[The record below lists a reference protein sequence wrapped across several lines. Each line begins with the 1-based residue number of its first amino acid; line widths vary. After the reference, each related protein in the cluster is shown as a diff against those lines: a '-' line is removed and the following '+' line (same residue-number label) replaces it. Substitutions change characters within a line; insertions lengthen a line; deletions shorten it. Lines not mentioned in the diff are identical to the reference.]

1 MATKPTPGA
10 SDGTYGTELNEFL
23 DVSLA
28 SDGKIADGAV
38 FSTSAAPTVDAG
50 VANKLYVDG
59 RGVLQ
64 IEVTVDSALHD
75 LDPSPVIPDDD
86 SIPQDDEGTEIMTR
100 TITPTSATTTLIIE
114 GQINYSGVGSQI
126 VTMALFSDKDATTNA
141 MAAVQGGVHSNN
153 TMQSVS
159 IKAVITSGTTDVTTF
174 SLRLGAHAGGTNELI
189 VNGSSEVRKMGGKA
203 NSYLIVTEV
212 GL

>member
-10 SDGTYGTELNEFL
+10 SDGTYGTELNAFL

-28 SDGKIADGAV
+28 SDGKIVDGAV

-75 LDPSPVIPDDD
+75 LDPPTIMPDDD
-86 SIPQDDEGTEIMTR
+86 TIPQDTEGNEIMTVV
-100 TITPTSATTTLIIE
+100 ITPTSATTTLIIE
-114 GQINYSGVGSQI
+114 SQVNFSGVGGQQAQ
-126 VTMALFSDKDATTNA
+126 MALFSDKDATPNA
-141 MAAVQGGVHSNN
+141 LTTIANHVTANN
-153 TMQSVS
+153 VMQAFY
-159 IKAVITSGTTDVTTF
+159 IKHIMTSGTTDATTF
-174 SLRLGAHAGGTNELI
+174 SVRVGAPTAGSNEILI
-189 VNGSSEVRKMGGKA
+189 NGSSTVRKMGGKA
-203 NSYLIVTEV
+203 NSYLIVTEIGV
-212 GL
+212 